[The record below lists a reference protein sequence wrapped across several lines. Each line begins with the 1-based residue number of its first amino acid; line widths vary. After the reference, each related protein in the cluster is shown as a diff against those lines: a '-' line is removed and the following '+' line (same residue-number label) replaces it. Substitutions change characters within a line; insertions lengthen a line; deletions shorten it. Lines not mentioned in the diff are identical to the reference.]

1 MDKKINPVSEKLLH
15 YSPDKRVED
24 GIIQILFWFLVITM
38 QTSLD
43 IDSLAVINY
52 TQDTVVFILLIV

>member
-15 YSPDKRVED
+15 YSPDKWVED
-24 GIIQILFWFLVITM
+24 EIIQILFWFLVITM

>member
-24 GIIQILFWFLVITM
+24 EIIQILFWFLVITM

-52 TQDTVVFILLIV
+52 TQDTVIFILLIV

>member
-1 MDKKINPVSEKLLH
+1 MNSDSEKLLN

-24 GIIQILFWFLVITM
+24 GIIPILFWFLVITM

-52 TQDTVVFILLIV
+52 KQDTVVFILLIV